1 MHQSLIH
8 FLTHFYCA
16 FSSAF
21 AFDAFAF
28 VFDAFATLTFL
39 TFVFADL
46 SSGSALSSGLGSGCS
61 GSGCSGFELCWAF
74 VEVVTF
80 APVTFAPVTFVT
92 GGKSVQSLLE
102 QDRNVGLQVHHPNAL
117 VGPVLVVGVQAHQ
130 EQVGHALAVV
140 PLQNGLVR
148 IQLKAVV
155 PVVRVRDVR
164 DEGGVRVVL
173 GAKRHLLDFL
183 AALPVVNAQRAVG

>member
-21 AFDAFAF
+21 AFA
-28 VFDAFATLTFL
+28 FDAFATLTFL

-46 SSGSALSSGLGSGCS
+46 SSGSALRSALRSVLGSGLGSG
-61 GSGCSGFELCWAF
+61 FELSWAF
-74 VEVVTF
+74 VEVVAF
-80 APVTFAPVTFVT
+80 APDTFVT

-102 QDRNVGLQVHHPNAL
+102 QDRNVGLQVHYPNAL

-130 EQVGHALAVV
+130 EQVSHALAVV

-148 IQLKAVV
+148 IQLQAVV
-155 PVVRVRDVR
+155 PVVRVRNVR
-164 DEGGVRVVL
+164 DQGGVRVVL
-173 GAKRHLLDFL
+173 GAERHLLDFL
-183 AALPVVNAQRAVG
+183 GALPVVNAQRAVG

>member
-28 VFDAFATLTFL
+28 AFDAFATLAFL
-39 TFVFADL
+39 AFAFTDL
-46 SSGSALSSGLGSGCS
+46 RSDSVLSSGLGSGCS
-61 GSGCSGFELCWAF
+61 GSDLSWAF
-74 VEVVTF
+74 
-80 APVTFAPVTFVT
+80 VTFVT
-92 GGKSVQSLLE
+92 FVEGGKSVQSLIE
-102 QDRNVGLQVHHPNAL
+102 QGRNVGLQVHYPNAL

-130 EQVGHALAVV
+130 EQVGHAFAVV

-148 IQLKAVV
+148 VQLQTVV

-164 DEGGVRVVL
+164 DERGVRVVL